1 MYESR
6 KNMGDVCKDVSS
18 SIEERKDVLSEEQQ
32 HHRDSEPRQDKVKLH
47 LSHAAELGFKN
58 AIIQELR
65 KAFPNK
71 LIGVN
76 VRCFPFV
83 IIVKGKM
90 LIKGPNVITCMFS
103 LSELLEVQNVIDYI
117 TAVCIEKFE
126 EALKGVTK

>member
-18 SIEERKDVLSEEQQ
+18 PVEERKDVLSEEQQ

-58 AIIQELR
+58 AIIQE
-65 KAFPNK
+65 

-126 EALKGVTK
+126 EALKGVAK